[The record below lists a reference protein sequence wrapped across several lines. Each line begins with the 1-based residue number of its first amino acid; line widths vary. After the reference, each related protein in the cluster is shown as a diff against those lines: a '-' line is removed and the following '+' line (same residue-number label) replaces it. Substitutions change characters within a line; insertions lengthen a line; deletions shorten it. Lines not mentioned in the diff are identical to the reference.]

1 MRPCLEPHP
10 SPSLGPPTTQEPL
23 CFSSPSPDQEAGQW
37 HEAKSSARV
46 CQPAGAGVGVAESQR
61 GGMGP
66 VPLQSRAGWD
76 SSHVPTL
83 LWVIGFSASTSTRR
97 WSERCVSPP
106 PRMSLRSSS
115 STWMCPPC
123 RRSTPGTS
131 SRSAEWTTSC
141 SGPQGSASG
150 WWDWPPSSA
159 LRVTLGLFSALQDRG
174 ALQLQY
180 NSSAASGRVPC

>member
-1 MRPCLEPHP
+1 MRPCLEPHR
-10 SPSLGPPTTQEPL
+10 SPSLGSLTTQEPL

-37 HEAKSSARV
+37 HEAKPSARV
-46 CQPAGAGVGVAESQR
+46 CQPGGAGVGVAESQR

-66 VPLQSRAGWD
+66 CSSAVMCRRD

-141 SGPQGSASG
+141 SGPQGRTRG
-150 WWDWPPSSA
+150 GGTGLLPLSSE
-159 LRVTLGLFSALQDRG
+159 VTLGALLCPAG
-174 ALQLQY
+174 LGS
-180 NSSAASGRVPC
+180 SSASTQQQRSLR